1 MTQQVI
7 DVGVNA
13 DDGSG
18 DSLYEAGQ
26 KINDNFTE
34 LYEKESVNADVKF
47 FGNNI
52 TTSLTN
58 ADIDVHPSGT
68 GSVVFPSIA
77 FNNNNIEALNSNDDL
92 RISASGSGRVV
103 IAGLGFGG
111 TSISSSDSTS
121 ININENLIVDG
132 TGTFG
137 GTFSFSGAQTFP
149 SGSSYGTLTFADG
162 SITDSSGAISFGN
175 ENLTTTGTLNA
186 GDNSQFGNLDLSDGL
201 IVNYLGGSISFG
213 NENLTT
219 TGTLSAATGSQFGQL
234 DLLNGTINDSSGA
247 ISFGNENLTTTST
260 SMAIN
265 NTLTVANGSITD
277 STGAFTF
284 GNENLSTTGNLQVDG
299 TSTFDALTVSGA
311 TSFAAPVTVDSLS
324 FNDNIISTSTNAD
337 LELTPGG
344 TGVVNVSNMTID
356 SSINFTD
363 NVIKVTTS
371 NADMVL
377 SANGTGSVVLNNID
391 LDGGTIDNVVIGA
404 NDPSTGLFDPL
415 NYTTLVIPPKIT
427 FSGNT
432 ISTSRSNDNL
442 EFEASGTGNVVVSGF
457 TLPNSDGGT
466 GAFFKTDGSK
476 ALSFFQNSISF
487 SESTIVDNR
496 QSIGFSTKTLI
507 DANTATGAHEQ
518 LQSNAVVI
526 DSFDQTKYDSAWYL
540 VLSRNKAA
548 DSAIEYQVQK
558 HVVAQGTED
567 GSTFDAF
574 SGSSQIVRSSA
585 SDKAPELSADVR
597 SSVSKVR
604 LLGRA
609 GLLADSSVSTDNAVT
624 FFRIGLGDNDS
635 SGTQAGSGLAQTV
648 LVADLD
654 SAAANLDTWAIADYR
669 AAKYFISI
677 NNTTTNEVSSTEVML
692 IHDGTNAFI
701 TEFNTIISNGESTPL
716 ATFTADIS
724 GGNARLRGQN
734 GTAGTCRVTMYRIL
748 LADDTSA
755 DDGTYVD
762 VLGAKDVTNTG
773 STTIDTNTFRGTAS
787 PDVSS
792 EKVIASFADTFDSV
806 WFHAIHKDT
815 TNSEFAMHKYSS
827 NHGITTDGSTNQ
839 AGITD
844 SSILKTGAM
853 NDINTVDVGINGSII
868 ELKATGVNDGS
879 TAIANAST
887 YFALGLGDNTTT
899 ASSGNIATSAGV
911 TFGGNNETRVD
922 TITSTGTTTSILA
935 TQSTAATFAAAAYDS
950 AWFLGVSN
958 DVTNS
963 GLATFKYSVMHDN
976 TNAFITSSSITR
988 TDLSHNHLETD
999 VDISGSNLRLL
1010 ANGGRLDD
1018 SSKSNSNTIAYY
1030 RIGLGDNDSS
1040 GYTSDD
1046 GNADTGVTTV
1056 GGIQE
1061 TTIDHVTASGT
1072 HATLSASGTTTC
1084 AEFTAGSFDS
1094 AWYHVVNKDVAN
1106 GSFEAQKIS
1115 LCHNLHDAFIT
1126 QSAIIKTDEGDTHP
1140 VYTADIV
1147 TEGDS
1152 TAKVRLRSTDADGST
1167 VSANNT
1173 IAYYR
1178 IGLGDDDS
1186 TGYSGEQTNETSI
1199 AKVTIGST
1207 TANIDT
1213 FPRNANNGAKYYI
1226 SINNL
1231 ETGEVGNIEALV
1243 THDHDSS
1250 AFIVSY
1256 NEMSTGGPGDST
1268 TTAHSLI
1275 TLTAD
1280 MDGTTVRLRGS
1291 ATAGS
1296 NTRVTAYRIL
1306 LADSESAQTGANVRT
1321 TATVTN
1327 VTSAMT
1333 TIDTIDATAVD
1344 AAHYI
1349 IVARTGGA
1357 SGGGATAMEAVV
1369 VHDGTNAFV
1378 SQYGECASKS
1388 QDNSAHL
1395 TLEVSHNGSSTV
1407 TLQASATNAA
1417 GGGVNT
1423 IVTAYRIDLKAPENS
1438 ISTVDSFSASN
1449 FRGAKYFLSLNN
1461 PDSNEISNVECL
1473 IVHDGTNSFITEY
1486 NEHFTGSA
1494 SLLTGDLTTDIDGG
1508 NVRLRM
1514 QVAQDNT
1521 RVTFYKI
1528 LLADNESDITGGT
1541 NVNVI
1546 GDVTVSSTA
1555 TAIDTFEHTDF
1566 DGAHYVIVG
1575 YNSGEG
1581 TASIQEANV
1590 ITEGTEAFVSSG
1602 PFVSSKETNQLD
1614 LTAAHNG
1621 SNTVTLSASSTSGG
1635 STKVNAYRI
1644 HMKAPSGQTG
1654 NLDTFAKGSYR
1665 GAKYYIS
1672 AKETETGYISNIEC
1686 MVVHD
1691 GTNAFI
1697 LPFNEHFSHVSL
1709 VTLTVDI
1716 DGNDVRLRA
1725 EANIPNV
1732 KAKFYRVLLADNES
1746 GSTGT
1751 DFNTVAAVT
1760 VSSSATAIDTFEHTS
1775 HTGANYII
1783 VAFNNSESTA
1793 SIMEA
1798 TVLTNGVE
1806 AFVHEGPHVS
1816 SKGTHQLTLTAAHNG
1831 SSTVTLSAAST
1842 SGSSTTVNAFRIHM
1856 LRGDATAFTEL
1867 DSFAHSTSQA
1877 ANYIIAMKDGDNR
1890 VQMSEVLLVSDG
1902 TDAYHTEL
1910 DINSEST
1917 SAPFMTLTSAVDG
1930 DDVKLRAESTIENT
1944 TTITNVW
1951 KLPLTRA
1958 TGNPESTAT
1967 LDTFDKTTHRSAFYT
1982 VTISDSDSGALGNY
1996 ETCEIR
2002 VMHDGSASYIT
2013 VFARASSTGTD
2024 LVTFST
2030 DISGDDVRLRGVI
2043 SSTNAHTVTVV
2054 RRLVNV

>member
-111 TSISSSDSTS
+111 TTISSSDSTS

-247 ISFGNENLTTTST
+247 ISFGDENLTTTST

-299 TSTFDALTVSGA
+299 SSTFDALTVSGA
-311 TSFAAPVTVDSLS
+311 TSFAGPVTVDSLS

-377 SANGTGSVVLNNID
+377 SASGTGSVILNNID

-442 EFEASGTGNVVVSGF
+442 EFEASGTGNVVINGF
-457 TLPNSDGGT
+457 TIPNSDGGT
-466 GAFFKTDGSK
+466 GAFIKTDGSK

-496 QSIGFSTKTLI
+496 QSIGFSSKTLI

-518 LQSNAVVI
+518 LQSSAVVI

-574 SGSSQIVRSSA
+574 SGSSQVVRSSA

-762 VLGAKDVTNTG
+762 VLGAKNVTNTG

-792 EKVIASFADTFDSV
+792 QKVISSFANTFDSV
-806 WFHAIHKDT
+806 WYHIINKDI
-815 TNSEFAMHKYSS
+815 TNSEFSMHKYSI
-827 NHGITTDGSTNQ
+827 NQGISSDGSTQ
-839 AGITD
+839 VAGITD
-844 SSILKTGAM
+844 SSVLTTGAM
-853 NDINTVDVGINGSII
+853 NDINTVAVGINGSLI
-868 ELKATGVNDGS
+868 ELKATAVSDGS
-879 TAIANAST
+879 TAVNNAST
-887 YFALGLGDNTTT
+887 YFAIGLGDNTADATSGRITTEAGVVVAGNTETKIDHVIAEGTTQSMLAAERTGAQFT
-899 ASSGNIATSAGV
+899 ASEFNGALYHIV
-911 TFGGNNETRVD
+911 TRDLANGSFET
-922 TITSTGTTTSILA
+922 
-935 TQSTAATFAAAAYDS
+935 QK
-950 AWFLGVSN
+950 VS
-958 DVTNS
+958 
-963 GLATFKYSVMHDN
+963 LMHNFSD
-976 TNAFITSSSITR
+976 AFVTSSSVVS
-988 TDLSHNHLETD
+988 TDPADLHPTMDADIVTAGDSTSKVRLRVTD
-999 VDISGSNLRLL
+999 GDGS
-1010 ANGGRLDD
+1010 
-1018 SSKSNSNTIAYY
+1018 SVTPSNTMAYY
-1030 RIGLGDNDSS
+1030 RIGIGD
-1040 GYTSDD
+1040 
-1046 GNADTGVTTV
+1046 
-1056 GGIQE
+1056 E
-1061 TTIDHVTASGT
+1061 
-1072 HATLSASGTTTC
+1072 
-1084 AEFTAGSFDS
+1084 
-1094 AWYHVVNKDVAN
+1094 
-1106 GSFEAQKIS
+1106 
-1115 LCHNLHDAFIT
+1115 
-1126 QSAIIKTDEGDTHP
+1126 
-1140 VYTADIV
+1140 
-1147 TEGDS
+1147 
-1152 TAKVRLRSTDADGST
+1152 
-1167 VSANNT
+1167 
-1173 IAYYR
+1173 
-1178 IGLGDDDS
+1178 DS
-1186 TGYSGEQTNETSI
+1186 TGYVGELGLVHDITHVNIIDSSSVVLDAFTKTSH
-1199 AKVTIGST
+1199 V
-1207 TANIDT
+1207 
-1213 FPRNANNGAKYYI
+1213 GAKYF
-1226 SINNL
+1226 INVKNQSTGETSNL
-1231 ETGEVGNIEALV
+1231 ECLI
-1243 THDHDSS
+1243 THDNTTGYV
-1250 AFIVSY
+1250 ISY
-1256 NEMSTGGPGDST
+1256 NEFFSGNN
-1268 TTAHSLI
+1268 SLI

-1280 MDGTTVRLRGS
+1280 VSGNTLSLRGS
-1291 ATAGS
+1291 ATAGGS
-1296 NTRVTAYRIL
+1296 TKVIVNRIV
-1306 LADSESAQTGANVRT
+1306 AFGDSESNEETTDSTRKVIGNVIT
-1321 TATVTN
+1321 SSTATEFDTFQSSDTDAVHYVITGQGGTNENYICEATVVTDGSN
-1327 VTSAMT
+1327 VFVSHGPSITTKTGEIELLEISATISGGTVSVKAASTSG
-1333 TIDTIDATAVD
+1333 ATAVQ
-1344 AAHYI
+1344 AY
-1349 IVARTGGA
+1349 
-1357 SGGGATAMEAVV
+1357 AV
-1369 VHDGTNAFV
+1369 
-1378 SQYGECASKS
+1378 K
-1388 QDNSAHL
+1388 
-1395 TLEVSHNGSSTV
+1395 
-1407 TLQASATNAA
+1407 
-1417 GGGVNT
+1417 
-1423 IVTAYRIDLKAPENS
+1423 LKAPEV
-1438 ISTVDSFSASN
+1438 TTKTLDSF
-1449 FRGAKYFLSLNN
+1449 
-1461 PDSNEISNVECL
+1461 
-1473 IVHDGTNSFITEY
+1473 
-1486 NEHFTGSA
+1486 
-1494 SLLTGDLTTDIDGG
+1494 
-1508 NVRLRM
+1508 
-1514 QVAQDNT
+1514 
-1521 RVTFYKI
+1521 
-1528 LLADNESDITGGT
+1528 
-1541 NVNVI
+1541 
-1546 GDVTVSSTA
+1546 
-1555 TAIDTFEHTDF
+1555 
-1566 DGAHYVIVG
+1566 AH
-1575 YNSGEG
+1575 
-1581 TASIQEANV
+1581 
-1590 ITEGTEAFVSSG
+1590 
-1602 PFVSSKETNQLD
+1602 
-1614 LTAAHNG
+1614 
-1621 SNTVTLSASSTSGG
+1621 
-1635 STKVNAYRI
+1635 
-1644 HMKAPSGQTG
+1644 
-1654 NLDTFAKGSYR
+1654 GSYR

-1672 AKETETGYISNIEC
+1672 ATSAEDNSVMNIEA

-1697 LPFNEHFSHVSL
+1697 TTFNEHFSNSQL
-1709 VTLTVDI
+1709 FTLTADI
-1716 DGNDVRLRA
+1716 SGS
-1725 EANIPNV
+1725 NV
-1732 KAKFYRVLLADNES
+1732 VLTATPLVADTTIKFYRILLADNES
-1746 GSTGT
+1746 DSTGT
-1751 DFNTVAAVT
+1751 DFNTIGAVT

-1775 HTGANYII
+1775 FTGAHYII
-1783 VAFNNSESTA
+1783 VGFNNSESTA
-1793 SIMEA
+1793 SITEA
-1798 TVLTNGVE
+1798 TVLTNE
-1806 AFVHEGPHVS
+1806 TQAFVHGGAFVS
-1816 SKGTHQLTLTAAHNG
+1816 SKGTEQLNLTAAHNG
-1831 SSTVTLSAAST
+1831 SSTVTLSASST

-1890 VQMSEVLLVSDG
+1890 VQMSEVMLVSDG

-1917 SAPFMTLTSAVDG
+1917 DAPIITITSAVDG

-1944 TTITNVW
+1944 TTVTNVW

-1958 TGNPESTAT
+1958 TGNPQSTAT

-2013 VFARASSTGTD
+2013 VFARASSTGSD

-2030 DISGDDVRLRGVI
+2030 DISGDNVRLRGVI

-2054 RRLVNV
+2054 RRLVNL